1 MKNLPKF
8 LEEYFWDVDFAQVD
22 LDKNRIYILK
32 RLLEYGNMKAIR
44 WLRKIFKTS
53 EIRET
58 ICSARG
64 FSRKTANFWAVLLDI
79 PRENILCLK
88 KRSSKAPKIFWPY

>member
-1 MKNLPKF
+1 MKKLPAF
-8 LEEYFWDVDFAQVD
+8 LKKYFWDAEFDQVD
-22 LDKNRIYILK
+22 LNKNRIYVLK
-32 RLLEYGNMKAIR
+32 RLLEYGNLKAIR
-44 WLRKIFKTS
+44 WLRKYFKTS
-53 EIRET
+53 EIKQT
-58 ICSARG
+58 ISSARG